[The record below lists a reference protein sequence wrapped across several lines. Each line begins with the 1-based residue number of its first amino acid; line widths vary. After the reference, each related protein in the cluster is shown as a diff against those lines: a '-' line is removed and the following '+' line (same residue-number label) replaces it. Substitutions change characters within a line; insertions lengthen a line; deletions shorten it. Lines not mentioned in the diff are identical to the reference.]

1 MIKWRIE
8 IKKIKDL
15 IVHPKNPRVLTKEQN
30 KQLKESIAKFGL
42 ADKPIINTDN
52 TIIGGHQRLKVMK
65 ELGEREV
72 ECWVPEILLTEKQVE
87 EMNVRLNK
95 NIGSFDWDILAN
107 EFEVEDL
114 LLWGFSED
122 ELVGALNVTEEEEQ
136 QQKKKKKMTTCPAC
150 GHEF

>member
-136 QQKKKKKMTTCPAC
+136 QQKKKKKMTTC
-150 GHEF
+150 FIII